1 MPDDTSCLT
10 PHFGATLVDATF
22 PPAASFVSDA
32 WRRILTLP
40 FWCHNLPC
48 RRIFVWRHIL
58 TRQFLTPHLEKNCF
72 GAHILG
78 GFKWV
83 SPYWL
88 HRYPA
93 ACRILYI
100 ALLLSRLVSFR
111 RELGKTHVAISN
123 GAFLPFWRRS
133 CRAST
138 LHYLKNLWVCLEV
151 PVLPWIR
158 FGSDDSALVL
168 STSKR
173 YVEFRRHTVILKSLG
188 HAFPYPWVN
197 DFDEKHWKA
206 RLCQKKHKWHWI
218 KTTVWFARICWWK
231 ELADLKKKA

>member
-1 MPDDTSCLT
+1 MPDDISCLT
-10 PHFGATLVDATF
+10 PYFGATLVDATF

-32 WRRILTLP
+32 WRHILTLP

-111 RELGKTHVAISN
+111 RELGKTL
-123 GAFLPFWRRS
+123 AFLPFWRRS

-138 LHYLKNLWVCLEV
+138 LHYLKNLWGLFGGPCAALNQV
-151 PVLPWIR
+151 WIR
-158 FGSDDSALVL
+158 W
-168 STSKR
+168 
-173 YVEFRRHTVILKSLG
+173 FRIGFINFKKICRIQKTYGNSEVVRACIPVPMSEWLWWEALKS
-188 HAFPYPWVN
+188 
-197 DFDEKHWKA
+197 
-206 RLCQKKHKWHWI
+206 
-218 KTTVWFARICWWK
+218 TTLSKEAQVTLNKNNCVICKNMLMKGTRWS
-231 ELADLKKKA
+231 